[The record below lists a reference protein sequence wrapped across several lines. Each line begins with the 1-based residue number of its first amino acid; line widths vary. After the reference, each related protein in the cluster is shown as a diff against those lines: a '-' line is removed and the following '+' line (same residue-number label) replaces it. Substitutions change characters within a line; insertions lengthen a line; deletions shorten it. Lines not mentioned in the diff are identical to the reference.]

1 MTKTI
6 KTLALASTDAT
17 PAVRFAKGPWQGP
30 DKALLANAK
39 AIVATMTRGEAA
51 ERTAMQAAH
60 DRAGLSTKQSVLKM
74 LGGRNSA
81 VTEVEWKRTFAPAF
95 TAALNEAYPDGYGP
109 RLSHIRVMLIG
120 ISNGIDGPAGR
131 RQYYE
136 ATLPT
141 LYDRGLLARGKAGR
155 PASTVGG
162 AVTSG
167 APAKAAGA
175 GAGAVQEVKSDGPAL
190 PAFAPGKKYS
200 QGELR
205 QAALMLFGSVEFADK
220 LLKVRAD
227 AGMTDQL
234 KKAVN
239 SIIAG

>member
-17 PAVRFAKGPWQGP
+17 PVVRFAKGPWQGP

-39 AIVATMTRGEAA
+39 AIVAIMTRGEAA
-51 ERTAMQAAH
+51 ERTAAQAAH
-60 DRAGLSTKQSVLKM
+60 DRAGLSTKQAVLKM
-74 LGGRNSA
+74 LNGRNSA
-81 VTEVEWKRTFAPAF
+81 VTEVEWKRTYAPAF

-141 LYDRGLLARGKAGR
+141 LYDRGLLAKGKAGR
-155 PASTVGG
+155 PASPVGG

-167 APAKAAGA
+167 EAAK
-175 GAGAVQEVKSDGPAL
+175 GAVQEVKSDGPAL